1 MLVPGSLKKAANST
15 SVGLGEG
22 DRGGDPDDSDRVRTD
37 EGGDMMSGG
46 EAGLSIK
53 VNAGVVSRDF
63 LTKVGVVSRGGDLTG
78 SSQTMLEE
86 DA

>member
-1 MLVPGSLKKAANST
+1 MVTAVEIQMTPIEC
-15 SVGLGEG
+15 GLM
-22 DRGGDPDDSDRVRTD
+22 S
-37 EGGDMMSGG
+37 DMMSGG